1 MLWLSIV
8 LWCIGNSSVVCG
20 EVLEPIYWNNSNS
33 QFKTPNL
40 QVKVNIDDKL
50 DIICPLRSDEHT
62 DLYYKIYLVDLN
74 GFDNCDTSGGR
85 RLITCANPHKEKKYT
100 FFFQEIS
107 PSPWALEFRAGEVYY
122 VISTSDGTEVGLNQK
137 EGGSC
142 IRHNMKLQI
151 QVNRNTYE
159 SEDQENTD
167 EFDENSENSLEVIQ
181 DEQKQQGNND
191 LNATNEKDRPYD
203 ESSEKDDNDQSSET
217 DRAQEADDKQN
228 SSDESIKL
236 MIGVIV
242 GAGIVIVILLC
253 LFFGYRLYASK
264 KVKDAKKYSYH
275 HPNPRLNMTSQSHH
289 MTSEVTLMPINPIQS
304 QQRQTFHG
312 SRVSCNISRVQG
324 SNASGNR
331 EQRVSHPRSPPPY
344 NESFLG
350 NGGSVVAV

>member
-1 MLWLSIV
+1 MDVLFYMLWLSIV
-8 LWCIGNSSVVCG
+8 LWCIRDKSVVCG

-40 QVKVNIDDKL
+40 LVKVNIDDKL
-50 DIICPLRSDEHT
+50 DIICPLEYDEHT

-74 GFDNCDTSGGR
+74 GYDNCDTSGGR
-85 RLITCANPHKEKKYT
+85 RLITCSNPKKEKKYT

-107 PSPWALEFRAGEVYY
+107 PSPWALEFRAGEDYY
-122 VISTSDGTEVGLNQK
+122 VISTSDGTEVGLNQM

-151 QVNRNTYE
+151 KVNRNNYE
-159 SEDQENTD
+159 SEDEENTD
-167 EFDENSENSLEVIQ
+167 GNNDENNGSFSEVTQ
-181 DEQKQQGNND
+181 DEQKQQEIND
-191 LNATNEKDRPYD
+191 SNETKKEGP
-203 ESSEKDDNDQSSET
+203 
-217 DRAQEADDKQN
+217 AADDTTDNQTSENKNEIEDAQN

-264 KVKDAKKYSYH
+264 KMKDAKKYSYH
-275 HPNPRLNMTSQSHH
+275 HPNPRMNMTSQNHH
-289 MTSEVTLMPINPIQS
+289 VTSQVTLMPINPIQS
-304 QQRQTFHG
+304 QRRQMSSFHG
-312 SRVSCNISRVQG
+312 SRVSRVQG
-324 SNASGNR
+324 SNTCGGR
-331 EQRVSHPRSPPPY
+331 EQRVSQPPPY
-344 NESFLG
+344 NDSFLG

>member
-1 MLWLSIV
+1 MDVLFYMLWLSIV
-8 LWCIGNSSVVCG
+8 LWCIGDKSVVCG

-40 QVKVNIDDKL
+40 LVKVNIDDKL
-50 DIICPLRSDEHT
+50 DIICPLQSDEHT

-74 GFDNCDTSGGR
+74 GYEKCDTSGGR
-85 RLITCANPHKEKKYT
+85 RLITCSNPEKEKKYT

-107 PSPWALEFRAGEVYY
+107 PSPWALEFRAGEDYY
-122 VISTSDGTEVGLNQK
+122 VISTSDGTEVGLNQM

-151 QVNRNTYE
+151 KVNRNNYDSDDE
-159 SEDQENTD
+159 ENTVD
-167 EFDENSENSLEVIQ
+167 SDENNKNNESYPEVTH
-181 DEQKQQGNND
+181 DEQKQQVSND
-191 LNATNEKDRPYD
+191 LNEANQNPT
-203 ESSEKDDNDQSSET
+203 KDDAYTNDQASEG
-217 DRAQEADDKQN
+217 DKKHEIED

-264 KVKDAKKYSYH
+264 KQKDAKKYSYH
-275 HPNPRLNMTSQSHH
+275 HPNPRMNMTSQNHH
-289 MTSEVTLMPINPIQS
+289 VTSQVTLMPINPIQS
-304 QQRQTFHG
+304 QRRQMSSFHG
-312 SRVSCNISRVQG
+312 SRVSRIQG
-324 SNASGNR
+324 SNTFGGR
-331 EQRVSHPRSPPPY
+331 EQRVSQPPPY
-344 NESFLG
+344 NDSFLG